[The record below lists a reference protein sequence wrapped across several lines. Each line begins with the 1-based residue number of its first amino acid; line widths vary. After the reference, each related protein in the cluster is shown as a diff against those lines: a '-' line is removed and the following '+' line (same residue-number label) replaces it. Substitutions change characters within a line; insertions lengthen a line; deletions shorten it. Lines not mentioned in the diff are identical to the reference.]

1 MKLVS
6 RAAAALAG
14 LANYGNPLHIA
25 GHRLFTRDG
34 EMRITDRK
42 TKVSVAASRPSYH
55 MFSETWYLR
64 DYDVAGCPIREN
76 DVVVDVG
83 ANQGFFTCY
92 AAQRGARVYSFEPHP
107 KTFEVLS
114 RNIRSNGFGDR
125 VTAEC
130 TAISDFEGEA
140 DLLCST
146 FLGSGANTLY
156 PGFAGYV
163 NASLGKK
170 LPTKRV
176 GVRRLASA
184 IPGKVHVRL
193 LKLDC
198 EGAELAVLRDL
209 EDPERVDSIALECHP
224 DAYPVDSL
232 IKTILD
238 FGTHQVYVLHGQ
250 LIHAI
255 RTKTLL
261 EFTAGI
267 RTH

>member
-6 RAAAALAG
+6 RASEVLAG
-14 LANYGNPLHIA
+14 FANYGNPLHIL
-25 GHRLFTRDG
+25 GRRLFTRDG
-34 EMRITDRK
+34 EMTITDRK
-42 TKVSVAASRPSYH
+42 TKVSVVASRPSYH

-107 KTFEVLS
+107 KTFERLT

-130 TAISDFEGEA
+130 AAIANFEGDA

-146 FLGSGANTLY
+146 YLGSGANTLY
-156 PGFAGYV
+156 PGFADYA
-163 NASLGKK
+163 NTSLGKE
-170 LPTKRV
+170 LPSTRV
-176 GVRRLASA
+176 CVRRLASVV
-184 IPGKVHVRL
+184 PGKVQVRL

-198 EGAELAVLRDL
+198 EGAELAILRDL
-209 EDPERVDSIALECHP
+209 EDPERFDSLALECHP
-224 DAYPVDSL
+224 DVYPVDTL

-238 FGTHQVYVLHGQ
+238 FGTHQVYVNHGQ
-250 LIHAI
+250 IIHAI
-255 RTKTLL
+255 RTETLL
-261 EFTAGI
+261 EFTRGI